1 MMEYKGAHDQVIF
14 QDVLDAV
21 SYTHLDVYKR
31 QELMNAVNKALDEFV
46 GSDKYNELK
55 EKWGA

>member
-1 MMEYKGAHDQVIF
+1 MIDEALLEEENLIISKKGN
-14 QDVLDAV
+14 
-21 SYTHLDVYKR
+21 T
-31 QELMNAVNKALDEFV
+31 ELMNDVNKALDEFV